1 MNGLLD
7 IKLLLTQ
14 VLGFLLLVWILGRYA
29 WGPIVAQLEAR
40 RQKIAG
46 EFADA
51 ERRKAEADQLRL
63 KYEADLRGIEAQARQ
78 RLNEAIA
85 EGQKVAGEIKAQA
98 HQDAAARLQQADDD
112 VMRRGEQAKEILKEQ
127 MIALS
132 LKAAEKV
139 IRKNLDDAGHRRL
152 VAEFLDEASASK

>member
-1 MNGLLD
+1 MNGLID
-7 IKLLLTQ
+7 VKLLLTQ
-14 VLGFLLLVWILGRYA
+14 VLGFLLLVWILRRFA

-51 ERRKAEADQLRL
+51 ERRKAEADQLKL
-63 KYEADLRGIEAQARQ
+63 KYESELRTIEAQARA

-85 EGQKVAGEIKAQA
+85 EGQKVAGEIKTQA
-98 HQDAAARLQQADDD
+98 NQDAAARLQQAEDD
-112 VMRRGEQAKEILKEQ
+112 VMRRREQAKEILKEQ
-127 MIALS
+127 MVALS

-139 IRKNLDDAGHRRL
+139 IRMKLDDAGHRKL
-152 VAEFLDEASASK
+152 VAEFLDEAGAQR

>member
-1 MNGLLD
+1 MNGLID
-7 IKLLLTQ
+7 VKLLLTQ

-63 KYEADLRGIEAQARQ
+63 KYEQELRSIEAQARQ
-78 RLNEAIA
+78 KINEGIA
-85 EGQKVAGEIKAQA
+85 EGQRVAGEIKTQAQ
-98 HQDAAARLQQADDD
+98 QDAALKLQQADDD
-112 VMRRGEQAKEILKEQ
+112 VMRRREQAKEILKEQ

-132 LKAAEKV
+132 LRAAEKV
-139 IRKNLDDAGHRRL
+139 IRRELDDAGHRKL
-152 VAEFLDEASASK
+152 VGEFLDEASNLK

>member
-1 MNGLLD
+1 MNGLID
-7 IKLLLTQ
+7 VKLLLTQ

-63 KYEADLRGIEAQARQ
+63 KYEQELKSIEAQARQ
-78 RLNEAIA
+78 KINEGIA
-85 EGQKVAGEIKAQA
+85 EGQRVAGEIKTQAQ
-98 HQDAAARLQQADDD
+98 QDAALKLQQADDD
-112 VMRRGEQAKEILKEQ
+112 VMRRREQAKEILKEQ

-132 LKAAEKV
+132 LRAAEKV
-139 IRKNLDDAGHRRL
+139 IRRELDDAGHRKL
-152 VAEFLDEASASK
+152 VGEFLDEASTLK

>member
-1 MNGLLD
+1 MNGLID
-7 IKLLLTQ
+7 VKLLLTQ
-14 VLGFLLLVWILGRYA
+14 VLGFLLLVWILRRFA

-51 ERRKAEADQLRL
+51 ERRKAEADQLKL
-63 KYEADLRGIEAQARQ
+63 KYESELRTIEAQARA

-85 EGQKVAGEIKAQA
+85 EGQKVAGEIKTQA
-98 HQDAAARLQQADDD
+98 NQDAAARLQQAEDD
-112 VMRRGEQAKEILKEQ
+112 VMRRREQAKEILKEQ

-139 IRKNLDDAGHRRL
+139 IRMKLDDAGHRKL
-152 VAEFLDEASASK
+152 VAEFLDEAGAQR